1 MKTIFDKIYV
11 ISLTTNHSRQKFI
24 KEQFNNLNID
34 FEFIY
39 GTDFYNIR
47 RDYKG
52 SVINWPETFVG
63 DNRISGSFGCSITH
77 YQAVLQAYEFGYN
90 NVLIIEDD
98 ICFIKN
104 KQLIEY
110 YLNNI
115 PKDADFIS
123 WDPRFVYENEY
134 NIIFNQIKNT
144 NNYWI
149 ELQDDINYLIG
160 GMMYGLMNRDI
171 MKLYL
176 DNQRK
181 MFNISDSVLG
191 IWRFP
196 KENIKRYIASKCLC
210 TDQLNIQ
217 NKFNLNGVIY
227 DNTVKL
233 IYNNI
238 YQKID
243 KTITIDSFFKPNEYL
258 AFTRYK

>member
-11 ISLTTNHSRQKFI
+11 ISLITNHSRQKFI

-52 SVINWPETFVG
+52 SIINWPETYIG
-63 DNRISGSFGCSITH
+63 DTQISGSFGCSLTH
-77 YQAVLQAYEFGYN
+77 YQGILQAYEFGYN
-90 NVLIIEDD
+90 NVLMIEDD

-104 KQLIEY
+104 PKLIEY

-115 PKDADFIS
+115 PEDADFVT
-123 WDPRFVYENEY
+123 WDPRFIRKNEY
-134 NIIFNQIKNT
+134 DIIFNQIKNS

-149 ELQDDINYLIG
+149 ELRDDINYLIG
-160 GMMYGLMNRDI
+160 TLMYGLMNRDI

-181 MFNISDSVLG
+181 LFNIADSVLN

-196 KENIKRYIASKCLC
+196 NENIKRYVAAKCMC
-210 TDQLNIQ
+210 ADQLNIKH
-217 NKFNLNGVIY
+217 NFKINDMSY
-227 DNTVKL
+227 T
-233 IYNNI
+233 NI
-238 YQKID
+238 YKNIN
-243 KTITIDSFFKPNEYL
+243 KSLSNNLFAKPNEYL
-258 AFTRYK
+258 MLSRYE